1 MSWNDELGSIGVW
14 RSDRAVDV
22 ALASDIEAF
31 GYGTIWLGGSPGS
44 DLRHAEQLLEGTQ
57 SIVIATG
64 IVNIWKSDPA
74 ELGDSFHRIDAEHPG
89 RLLLGIGSGHR
100 EATPERVRP
109 MDAMRR
115 YLDVLD
121 EKHVPASRR
130 VLSALGPR
138 MLALAGERSAGT
150 HPYLTVPS
158 QTAEARAALG
168 PAALVAPEQTVV
180 LDTDVVAARIAAR
193 NFLKPYLRL
202 DNYVTTMRR
211 AGFTAADV
219 ADGGSDRLVDA
230 IVRFGGPDALASAV
244 RKHLDAGAD
253 HVCVQVVPAE
263 GDPRAALRAIAEALQ
278 LVPA

>member
-1 MSWNDELGSIGVW
+1 MNWNDELGSVGVW
-14 RSDRAVDV
+14 RGERAVDV
-22 ALASDIEAF
+22 ALASDIEAL
-31 GYGTIWLGGSPGS
+31 GYGTIWLGASPGS
-44 DLRHAEQLLEGTQ
+44 DLRHAEHLLDGTR

-74 ELGDSFHRIDAEHPG
+74 ELGDSFQRIDAEHPG
-89 RLLLGIGSGHR
+89 RLLLGVGSGHR

-121 EKHVPASRR
+121 EKNVPASRR

-150 HPYLTVPS
+150 HPYLTVPR
-158 QTAEARAALG
+158 QTSDARTALG

-180 LDTDVVAARIAAR
+180 LDTDVVAARLAAR
-193 NFLKPYLRL
+193 TFLNSYLRL

-211 AGFTAADV
+211 AGFTEADV

-230 IVRFGGPDALASAV
+230 IVRHGGPDALASAV
-244 RKHLDAGAD
+244 REHLDAGAD
-253 HVCVQVVPAE
+253 HVCVQVVPADR
-263 GDPRAALRAIAEALQ
+263 DPRVTLRAIAEALQ